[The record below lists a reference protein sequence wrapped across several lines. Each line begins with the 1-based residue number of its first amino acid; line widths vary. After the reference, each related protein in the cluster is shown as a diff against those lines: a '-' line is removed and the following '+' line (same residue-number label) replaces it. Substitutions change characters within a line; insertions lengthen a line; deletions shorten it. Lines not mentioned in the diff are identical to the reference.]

1 MDTRLLNWIND
12 NLRNVSN
19 SLDNLAKAINKNME
33 IESRLSALEEII
45 ACDGIDARLHQPSAK
60 PVETKEL
67 TANLSCEFDAV
78 VWVKEWLRVIQEHPQ
93 IPTDEGAMIGWF
105 ANAIMAGYDRAKNAQ
120 PAETEREWIPIEGQ
134 RFWISWDNQNWG
146 VELAKYD
153 KGEFSSEAVS
163 GFNNPTHIMPYHPG
177 MEKPE
182 PPEST

>member
-1 MDTRLLNWIND
+1 MNKFDEKFKLLEVASFDTPG
-12 NLRNVSN
+12 
-19 SLDNLAKAINKNME
+19 AINKYNHLVLLVSD
-33 IESRLSALEEII
+33 IYDRLSALGNII
-45 ACDGIDARLHQPSAK
+45 ACDGIDARLH
-60 PVETKEL
+60 
-67 TANLSCEFDAV
+67 LSCEFDAV

-153 KGEFSSEAVS
+153 KGEFSSETVS